1 MESLHATVQCHA
13 AGPALATPPTPQSTE
28 SRLYKHP
35 KSHSHNRPSTSF
47 FFLLSPLSCTDPKC
61 LLFHNPRTTS
71 TWARPATFRSRTC
84 GPIRPTTTR
93 WPARPTT
100 PFRRRR
106 DGRRCRGGRGPGLR
120 GVGGVPGHGPR
131 PAGPSPRPR
140 GGPNP
145 PPLRP
150 PGPRQAQGARSL
162 DNVSGY
168 GLVPISSFFSKLMWS
183 EGFTIAG
190 SPLDHARKLWPH
202 DHRSF
207 CDVIEEYNKAM
218 RDLAGRLLQLM
229 LLSLGLAE
237 EDVNWAGATGEFGDM
252 STVIQLNS
260 YPACPDPDR
269 AMGLA
274 AHTDSSLFTIL
285 FQNRVS
291 GLQVL
296 RPTGRAGPAHWVTVR
311 PIPGAFVVNV
321 GDLLHI
327 LSNGRFKSVVHRA
340 VVNRTAHRVSAG
352 FFCGPP
358 HNIKVAPLEKLMEPT
373 KGPAYRAVTWHEYL
387 GLRRKLFDKALQS
400 IKISEEKWEDHS
412 NSSNNTNTNTNTNTN
427 SSKASSVITCV

>member
-1 MESLHATVQCHA
+1 MPALSQSLHHFDLGSARDVPESHLWSDSA
-13 AGPALATPPTPQSTE
+13 DDHPVAGPADDAVPVVDVTAGDAAEVVGRACEEWGVFQAT
-28 SRLYKHP
+28 
-35 KSHSHNRPSTSF
+35 
-47 FFLLSPLSCTDPKC
+47 
-61 LLFHNPRTTS
+61 
-71 TWARPATFRSRTC
+71 
-84 GPIRPTTTR
+84 
-93 WPARPTT
+93 
-100 PFRRRR
+100 
-106 DGRRCRGGRGPGLR
+106 
-120 GVGGVPGHGPR
+120 GHGL
-131 PAGPSPRPR
+131 PAHLLDRVEAQIRRLFALPAHDK
-140 GGPNP
+140 
-145 PPLRP
+145 LR
-150 PGPRQAQGARSL
+150 AARSL

-207 CDVIEEYNKAM
+207 CDVIEEYNKVM

-237 EDVNWAGATGEFGDM
+237 EDVNWAGPTGEFGDM

-296 RPTGRAGPAHWVTVR
+296 RPTGRAGPAQWVTVR

-400 IKISEEKWEDHS
+400 IKISEEKWEDNS
-412 NSSNNTNTNTNTNTN
+412 NSSNNTNTNTN

>member
-1 MESLHATVQCHA
+1 MPALSQSPHHFDLGSARDVPESHLWCDSADDHPV
-13 AGPALATPPTPQSTE
+13 AGPADDAVPVVDVTAGDAAEVVGRACEEWGVFQAT
-28 SRLYKHP
+28 
-35 KSHSHNRPSTSF
+35 
-47 FFLLSPLSCTDPKC
+47 
-61 LLFHNPRTTS
+61 
-71 TWARPATFRSRTC
+71 
-84 GPIRPTTTR
+84 
-93 WPARPTT
+93 
-100 PFRRRR
+100 
-106 DGRRCRGGRGPGLR
+106 
-120 GVGGVPGHGPR
+120 GHGL
-131 PAGPSPRPR
+131 PAHLLDRVEAQIRRLFALPAHDK
-140 GGPNP
+140 
-145 PPLRP
+145 LR
-150 PGPRQAQGARSL
+150 AARSL

-207 CDVIEEYNKAM
+207 CDVIEEYNKVM

-237 EDVNWAGATGEFGDM
+237 EDVNWAGPTG
-252 STVIQLNS
+252 
-260 YPACPDPDR
+260 
-269 AMGLA
+269 
-274 AHTDSSLFTIL
+274 SS
-285 FQNRVS
+285 NRVS

-412 NSSNNTNTNTNTNTN
+412 NNSNNTNTN